1 MFEIIQG
8 LPDNVI
14 GLNAIGTITD
24 EDYSSV
30 LIPHTEKVIREKGK
44 ARMLMHFGPDFTNY
58 TMGAMWDDTH
68 FGLLHWRDFEKLGV
82 VTDVAWLRNTVTFF
96 APFMPAPVR
105 VFSDAELEQ
114 AKTWIAECT
123 R

>member
-24 EDYSSV
+24 EDYANV

-44 ARMLMHFGPDFTNY
+44 ARMLMRFGPDFTNY
-58 TMGAMWDDTH
+58 TMGAMWDDAH
-68 FGLLHWRDFEKLGV
+68 FGLKHLREFEKLAV
-82 VTDVAWLRNTVTFF
+82 VSDVAWLRNTVTFF
-96 APFMPAPVR
+96 SPFIPAPVR
-105 VFSDAELEQ
+105 VFSDAQLEQ
-114 AKTWIAECT
+114 AKTWIAD
-123 R
+123 